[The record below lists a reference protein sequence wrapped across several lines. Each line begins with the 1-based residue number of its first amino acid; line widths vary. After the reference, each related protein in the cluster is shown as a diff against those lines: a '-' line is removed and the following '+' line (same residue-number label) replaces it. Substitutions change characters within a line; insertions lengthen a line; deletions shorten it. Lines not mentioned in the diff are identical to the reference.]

1 MTAERDDIRLDGPD
15 DEAVRFGS
23 GSLMDCDA
31 GRWSGALQRPSG
43 VLWSG
48 LRRPEGHTGYRFLR
62 NSTAA
67 NGNTEK
73 EEEKT
78 DESNTAAE
86 KG

>member
-1 MTAERDDIRLDGPD
+1 MSFAISSITFLLLEVVEPPSVTY
-15 DEAVRFGS
+15 AVW
-23 GSLMDCDA
+23 SLM
-31 GRWSGALQRPSG
+31 
-43 VLWSG
+43 WSG